1 MRVNPKDNR
10 WFSAKKDG
18 FRRKIVLLF
27 DGVFTLRGLS
37 RRPAEYFSPV
47 EGWWCRLD
55 VIVGRFAVKKRYDKS
70 NRVVFIVS
78 RFLT

>member
-47 EGWWCRLD
+47 RGVVVSFR
-55 VIVGRFAVKKRYDKS
+55 RYRRPFRRKKKKVR
-70 NRVVFIVS
+70 
-78 RFLT
+78 